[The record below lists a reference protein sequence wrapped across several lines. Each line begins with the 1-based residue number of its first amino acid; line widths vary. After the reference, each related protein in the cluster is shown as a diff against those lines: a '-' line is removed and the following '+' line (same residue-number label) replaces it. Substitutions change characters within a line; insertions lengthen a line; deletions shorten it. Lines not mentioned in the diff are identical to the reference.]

1 MLSGFTGWH
10 LLALLA
16 IVVLI
21 FGATRLPGL
30 AKGLGQ
36 SIKIFRNEMKPT
48 DGDAS
53 KSDDDGV
60 AKSVTKS
67 DSSTGTTQGTTS
79 GAEPDAKSD
88 KPAA

>member
-1 MLSGFTGWH
+1 MFSGLTGWH

-36 SIKIFRNEMKPT
+36 SIKIFRNEIKPT
-48 DGDAS
+48 DSDA
-53 KSDDDGV
+53 
-60 AKSVTKS
+60 TKS
-67 DSSTGTTQGTTS
+67 DS
-79 GAEPDAKSD
+79 AAKPDDEPDAKSD

>member
-1 MLSGFTGWH
+1 MLSGLTGWH
-10 LLALLA
+10 LLAILA

-36 SIKIFRNEMKPT
+36 SIKIFRNEIKPAEGDKPAT
-48 DGDAS
+48 DGPAAGKGDGTAES
-53 KSDDDGV
+53 KADTP
-60 AKSVTKS
+60 AE
-67 DSSTGTTQGTTS
+67 ST
-79 GAEPDAKSD
+79 SD

>member
-36 SIKIFRNEMKPT
+36 SIKIFRNEMKPVDGDKPAAT
-48 DGDAS
+48 DGTVATKADA
-53 KSDDDGV
+53 D
-60 AKSVTKS
+60 T
-67 DSSTGTTQGTTS
+67 DS
-79 GAEPDAKSD
+79 KSD

>member
-1 MLSGFTGWH
+1 MFSGLTGWH

-36 SIKIFRNEMKPT
+36 SIKIFRNEIKPT
-48 DGDAS
+48 DADTG
-53 KSDDDGV
+53 
-60 AKSVTKS
+60 KS
-67 DSSTGTTQGTTS
+67 DSAAKPD
-79 GAEPDAKSD
+79 AEPDSKSD

>member
-1 MLSGFTGWH
+1 MFSGLTGWH

-36 SIKIFRNEMKPT
+36 SIKIFRNEIKPADT
-48 DGDAS
+48 DAG
-53 KSDDDGV
+53 
-60 AKSVTKS
+60 KS
-67 DSSTGTTQGTTS
+67 DSAEKPD
-79 GAEPDAKSD
+79 AEPDSKSD